1 MAMAIRK
8 LPCPSCGVGLKVADT
23 VPVGKKINCPKC
35 GVGFGVPGE
44 DDEPDAREV
53 VLARPRRAAP
63 PRDDEDDED
72 QEREVERRPRK
83 KRRKKK
89 KAASNMPLIL
99 GLVIGGA
106 VLLIGAAVV
115 LAVVRPWEQNATQ
128 TAANNPAPSRPANT
142 AMRTDPGPGLTDTRQ
157 PGGETLAGGSGKRIY
172 DSLDCSRCHSIGGS
186 PGGGKMKGG
195 RGPDL
200 SRVGTNPS
208 HTVEWISEHI
218 RNPRSHRANSRMPG
232 YEEKISREDLRSL
245 AEYLASL
252 R

>member
-1 MAMAIRK
+1 MAIRR

-44 DDEPDAREV
+44 DDEPDTREAV
-53 VLARPRRAAP
+53 AARPRRAAP
-63 PRDDEDDED
+63 PPDDEDDD
-72 QEREVERRPRK
+72 DREREVERRPRK

-99 GLVIGGA
+99 GLVIGAA

-115 LAVVRPWEQNATQ
+115 LAVVRPWEQKTATVA
-128 TAANNPAPSRPANT
+128 TNNPTPSRPETSAT
-142 AMRTDPGPGLTDTRQ
+142 RVEPRPGLADTRQ
-157 PGGETLAGGSGKRIY
+157 PGGETLASGSGKQIY

-186 PGGGKMKGG
+186 LGGGKKKRGP
-195 RGPDL
+195 GPDL
-200 SRVGTNPS
+200 SRVGANPS
-208 HTVEWISEHI
+208 HTVEWISEPI

-232 YEEKISREDLRSL
+232 YEEKISREELRSL

-252 R
+252 K